1 MRSSIKNAKRI
12 VFKIGSSSLT
22 HKSTGGINY
31 RNMELLV
38 RILSDLKNQGKE
50 IVLVTSGAQAVGRQ
64 VVALDKDVE
73 IGKKQAL
80 SAIGQA
86 QLMMLYQRFFSDYS
100 QSVAQVLLT
109 KDVLTIDKSRINAQ
123 TTFSE
128 LLSMGV
134 IPIVNENDTISTDEI
149 MFGDNDRLS
158 AFVVALIDADL
169 LVILSDID
177 HLYTDD
183 PNKNKDAEAISFV
196 DKLTQKHYDSAKSS
210 SGSSVGT
217 GGMATKISAAHIVC
231 SVGSEM
237 LLMSSENLNDIYYAL
252 EGKDIGTFFK
262 ANKDETFDIRG
273 CL

>member
-1 MRSSIKNAKRI
+1 MRSSIKSAKRI

-22 HKSTGGINY
+22 HASTGGINY

-38 RILSDLKNQGKE
+38 RILSDLKNQGNE

-64 VVALDKDVE
+64 VVTMDKEVE

-80 SAIGQA
+80 AAIGQA
-86 QLMMLYQRFFSDYS
+86 QLMMLYQRFFSEYS

-109 KDVLTIDKSRINAQ
+109 KDVLKVDKSRTNAH
-123 TTFSE
+123 TTFRE

-183 PNKNKDAEAISFV
+183 PHKNKDAKPISFV
-196 DKLTQKHYDSAKSS
+196 DKLTKDHYDSAKSS
-210 SGSSVGT
+210 SGSSIGT
-217 GGMATKISAAHIVC
+217 GGMATKISAARIVT
-231 SVGSEM
+231 SMGSDM
-237 LLMSSENLNDIYYAL
+237 LLMSSENLNKIYDAL
-252 EGKDIGTFFK
+252 EGEDIGTFFK
-262 ANKDETFDIRG
+262 ANKVDGFDIG
-273 CL
+273 DCL